1 MSVIDR
7 VVEYFDPAAAL
18 RRRAFRSALAS
29 YEAAEP
35 TRVRKSR
42 RTDQGINPLVARY
55 GASLRSHI
63 RWLER
68 NHDLVRG
75 VLRVLVNNTVGANG
89 IGVEP
94 QPRRDDG
101 TIHAEYAKALR
112 EAWLDWQRHPE
123 VTGRLSW
130 SRAQRIVARAWLRDG
145 EVFAQE
151 LVGPVPLLDHGTDVP
166 YSLELLEAQL
176 VPLDFNDEAKRV
188 RQGIECDAWRRPRA
202 FWVYKVDPLESMSL
216 PNARDLKR
224 VPADRMMQ
232 IAMLDRI
239 GQMRGVPEFASV
251 ITRLDDIK
259 DYEESERVAAKIAAR
274 LTAYIKKGSP
284 DMFDADRD
292 RLDRDAKGEPTP
304 REMRLEAGTI
314 IDGLATGEDIGM
326 ISSDRPNPNLVT
338 FRQGQLRAVAA
349 GIGAS
354 YSSIARDYN
363 GTYSAQRQELV
374 EQWVH
379 YAALTDEFAGM
390 FVRPVWESFVRIADL
405 SGVVPIPKDVPPK
418 LADDALFVGQSMPW
432 IDPVKEATAWE
443 TLTRAGFASEVEVM
457 RRRGVNPRDVL
468 EQIAEWRR
476 EVREHGLVFTSD
488 AATEKGAAAPKS
500 AEPDPDS
507 DSDSTK
513 EPVQ

>member
-1 MSVIDR
+1 MSVVDR

-18 RRRAFRSALAS
+18 RRRAARSALAS

-42 RTDQGINPLVARY
+42 RTDQAINALVARS
-55 GASLRSHI
+55 GTSLRAHV

-75 VLRVLVNNTVGANG
+75 VLRVLVNNTVGATG

-94 QPRRDDG
+94 QPRRVDG
-101 TIHAEYAKALR
+101 SIHVEYAKALR
-112 EAWLDWQRHPE
+112 DAWLDWQRRPE
-123 VTGRLSW
+123 VTGRLNW
-130 SRAQRIVARAWLRDG
+130 SRAQRAIARAWLRDG
-145 EVFAQE
+145 EAFAQE
-151 LVGPVPLLDHGTDVP
+151 LTGPVPFLDHGTEVP

-176 VPLDFNDEAKRV
+176 VPLDFNDEARRI

-202 FWVYKVDPLESMSL
+202 YWVHKTDPLETVSL
-216 PNARDLKR
+216 PSARDLKR

-232 IAMLDRI
+232 IATLDRI
-239 GQMRGVPEFASV
+239 GQLRGISEFACV
-251 ITRLDDIK
+251 ITRLDDVK

-274 LTAYIKKGSP
+274 LTAYIRKGSP
-284 DMFDADRD
+284 DMYEPNRD
-292 RLDRDAKGEPTP
+292 RLDRDANGDSVP
-304 REMRLEAGTI
+304 REMRLEAGSI
-314 IDGLATGEDIGM
+314 IDGLSVGEDVGM
-326 ISSDRPNPNLVT
+326 ISSNRPNPNLVT

-349 GIGAS
+349 GLGAS

-379 YAALTDEFAGM
+379 YAALTDEFTAM
-390 FVRPVWESFVRIADL
+390 FVRPVWETFVLIAHV
-405 SGVVPIPKDVPPK
+405 SGAVPRPMDVPQK
-418 LADDALFVGQSMPW
+418 LADDALFIGQSMPW

-443 TLTRAGFASEVEVM
+443 ALTRAGFASEVEVM

-468 EQIAEWRR
+468 EQITEWRR
-476 EVREHGLVFTSD
+476 DARDRGLVFTSN
-488 AATEKGAAAPKS
+488 AATEKGARAPQPAEEDS
-500 AEPDPDS
+500 AE
-507 DSDSTK
+507 TK
-513 EPVQ
+513 ELVE